1 MNIQVEPIRNM
12 NEPSVFSVSD
22 VNEIIKQT
30 FQEHFLLSNISVSG
44 EVFGY
49 SQPDSGHKYFTLKD
63 DYSQIRCVMWKSK
76 YNESN
81 SGGNFIIEG
90 SKIICKGY
98 CNIYEVN
105 GQLQLYVS
113 RIKAQGEGSL
123 QAAFEELKVKL
134 RNEGLFDDSR
144 KRNLPQFPKKIVAI
158 TSSTGSVIQDMKNV
172 LSRRYPIGEL
182 LLIPVSVQGENSIDD
197 ICDAF
202 KITNNFSDIDV
213 IILARGGG
221 SIEDLWSFNDERVA
235 KAIYGS
241 KHPVVSA
248 IGHETD
254 YTIADYVADYRAP
267 TPSVAAEII
276 APDMKNVKNNINEK
290 INTGKN
296 ILEKKLNEKFYRLDL
311 NLEKLNNNYPDFLE
325 MKKNIY
331 NLISSVDF
339 VISNTIKSKKEKII
353 NIKNSI
359 NILNPKLSLKRGF
372 ALVRNKNGKIVNK
385 TSSISL
391 GEHLSFELSDG
402 SAITEVKEINQDDK

>member
-1 MNIQVEPIRNM
+1 M

-30 FQEHFLLSNISVSG
+30 LQEHYLLSNISIVG

-63 DYSQIRCVMWKSK
+63 DHSQIKCVMWRSK
-76 YNESN
+76 YNESS

-113 RIKAQGEGSL
+113 RVKAEGEGSL
-123 QAAFEELKVKL
+123 QAAFDELKARL
-134 RNEGLFDDSR
+134 ENEGLFDESR
-144 KRNLPQFPKKIVAI
+144 KRNLPKFPKKIVAI
-158 TSSTGSVIQDMKNV
+158 TSSTGSVIEDMKNV
-172 LSRRYPIGEL
+172 LKRRYPVGEL
-182 LLIPVSVQGENSIDD
+182 LLIPVSVQGENSVDN

-202 KITNNFSDIDV
+202 RKTNNISDIDL

-221 SIEDLWSFNDERVA
+221 SIEDLWSFNDEQVA

-267 TPSVAAEII
+267 TPSVAAEIV
-276 APDMKNVKNNINEK
+276 APNMINVINNINEK
-290 INTGKN
+290 IITGEN
-296 ILEKKLNEKFYRLDL
+296 LLEKKLNEKFYRLDL
-311 NLEKLNNNYPDFLE
+311 NLEKISNNYPNFLE
-325 MKKNIY
+325 LRKNIY
-331 NLISSVDF
+331 NLISSIDF
-339 VISNTIKSKKEKII
+339 ILSKTIQSKKEKIT
-353 NIKNSI
+353 NIKKSI
-359 NILNPKLSLKRGF
+359 NILNPKLTLNRGF
-372 ALVRNKNGKIVNK
+372 ALIRNKNGKIVDK
-385 TSSISL
+385 TSNIRL
-391 GEHLSFELSDG
+391 GEHLCFELSDG
-402 SAITEVKEINQDDK
+402 SAITEVKEISKDGK

>member
-1 MNIQVEPIRNM
+1 M

-30 FQEHFLLSNISVSG
+30 FQEHSLLSNISIVG

-49 SQPDSGHKYFTLKD
+49 SQPASGHKYFTLKD
-63 DYSQIRCVMWKSK
+63 DHSQIKCVMWRSK
-76 YNESN
+76 YNESS
-81 SGGNFIIEG
+81 SGSNFIIEG

-113 RIKAQGEGSL
+113 KVKAEGEGTL
-123 QAAFEELKVKL
+123 QAAFDELKARL
-134 RNEGLFDDSR
+134 ENEGLFDESR
-144 KRNLPQFPKKIVAI
+144 KRNLPEFPKKIVAI

-172 LSRRYPIGEL
+172 LTRRYPIGEL
-182 LLIPVSVQGENSIDD
+182 LLIPVSVQGENSVDN

-202 KITNNFSDIDV
+202 RKTNNISDIDV

-221 SIEDLWSFNDERVA
+221 SIEDLWSFNDEHVA

-267 TPSVAAEII
+267 TPSAAAEIV
-276 APDMKNVKNNINEK
+276 APNMINVVNNINEK
-290 INTGKN
+290 IIIGENL
-296 ILEKKLNEKFYRLDL
+296 LEKKLNEKFYRLDL
-311 NLEKLNNNYPDFLE
+311 NLEKINNNYPNFFELR
-325 MKKNIY
+325 KNIY

-339 VISNTIKSKKEKII
+339 ILDKMFQSKEEKIT
-353 NIKNSI
+353 NIKKSI
-359 NILNPKLSLKRGF
+359 NILNPKLTLKRGF
-372 ALVRNKNGKIVNK
+372 ALIRNKNGKIVDR

-402 SAITEVKEINQDDK
+402 SAITEVKEISKDGK

>member
-1 MNIQVEPIRNM
+1 M

-30 FQEHFLLSNISVSG
+30 FQEHSLLSNISIVG

-49 SQPDSGHKYFTLKD
+49 SQPASGHKYFTLKD
-63 DYSQIRCVMWKSK
+63 DHSQIKCVMWRSK
-76 YNESN
+76 YNESS
-81 SGGNFIIEG
+81 SGSNFIIEG

-113 RIKAQGEGSL
+113 KVKAEGEGTL
-123 QAAFEELKVKL
+123 QAAFDELKARL
-134 RNEGLFDDSR
+134 ENEGLFDESR
-144 KRNLPQFPKKIVAI
+144 KRNLPEFPKKIVAI

-172 LSRRYPIGEL
+172 LTRRYPIGEL
-182 LLIPVSVQGENSIDD
+182 LLIPVSVQGENSVDN

-202 KITNNFSDIDV
+202 RKTNNISDIDV

-221 SIEDLWSFNDERVA
+221 SIEDLWSFNDEHVA

-267 TPSVAAEII
+267 TPSAAAEIV
-276 APDMKNVKNNINEK
+276 APNMMTVVNNINEK
-290 INTGKN
+290 IIIGENL
-296 ILEKKLNEKFYRLDL
+296 LEKKLNEKFYRLDL
-311 NLEKLNNNYPDFLE
+311 NLEKINNNYPNFFELR
-325 MKKNIY
+325 KNIY

-339 VISNTIKSKKEKII
+339 ILDKMFQSKKEKIT
-353 NIKNSI
+353 NIKKSI
-359 NILNPKLSLKRGF
+359 NILNPKLTLKRGF
-372 ALVRNKNGKIVNK
+372 ALIRNKNGKIVDR

-402 SAITEVKEINQDDK
+402 SAITEVKEISKDGK

>member
-1 MNIQVEPIRNM
+1 M

-30 FQEHFLLSNISVSG
+30 FQEHSLLSNISIVG

-49 SQPDSGHKYFTLKD
+49 SQPASGHKYFTLKD
-63 DYSQIRCVMWKSK
+63 DHSQIKCVMWRSK
-76 YNESN
+76 YNESS
-81 SGGNFIIEG
+81 SGSNFIIEG

-113 RIKAQGEGSL
+113 KVKAEGEGTL
-123 QAAFEELKVKL
+123 QAAFDELKARL
-134 RNEGLFDDSR
+134 ENEGLFDESR
-144 KRNLPQFPKKIVAI
+144 KRNLPEFPKKIVAI

-172 LSRRYPIGEL
+172 LTRRYPIGEL
-182 LLIPVSVQGENSIDD
+182 LLIPVSVQGENSVEN

-202 KITNNFSDIDV
+202 RKTNNISDIDV

-221 SIEDLWSFNDERVA
+221 SIEDLWSFNDEHVA

-267 TPSVAAEII
+267 TPSAAAEIV
-276 APDMKNVKNNINEK
+276 APNMINVLNNINEK
-290 INTGKN
+290 IIIGENL
-296 ILEKKLNEKFYRLDL
+296 LEKKLNEKFYRLDL
-311 NLEKLNNNYPDFLE
+311 NLEKINNNYPNFFELR
-325 MKKNIY
+325 KNIY

-339 VISNTIKSKKEKII
+339 ILDKMFQSKKEKIT
-353 NIKNSI
+353 NIKKSI
-359 NILNPKLSLKRGF
+359 NILNPKLTLNRGF
-372 ALVRNKNGKIVNK
+372 ALIRNKNGKIVDR

-402 SAITEVKEINQDDK
+402 SAITEVKEISKDGK

>member
-1 MNIQVEPIRNM
+1 M

-30 FQEHFLLSNISVSG
+30 FQEHSLLSNISIVG

-49 SQPDSGHKYFTLKD
+49 SQPASGHKYFTLKD
-63 DYSQIRCVMWKSK
+63 DHSQIKCVMWRSK
-76 YNESN
+76 YNESS
-81 SGGNFIIEG
+81 SGSNFIIEG

-113 RIKAQGEGSL
+113 KVKAEGEGTL
-123 QAAFEELKVKL
+123 QAAFDELKARL
-134 RNEGLFDDSR
+134 ENEGLFDESR
-144 KRNLPQFPKKIVAI
+144 KRNLPEFPKKIVAI

-172 LSRRYPIGEL
+172 LTRRYPIGEL
-182 LLIPVSVQGENSIDD
+182 LLIPVSVQGENSVDN

-202 KITNNFSDIDV
+202 RKTNNISDIDV

-221 SIEDLWSFNDERVA
+221 SIEDLWSFNDEHVA

-267 TPSVAAEII
+267 TPSAAAEIV
-276 APDMKNVKNNINEK
+276 APNMMNVVNNINEK
-290 INTGKN
+290 IIIGENL
-296 ILEKKLNEKFYRLDL
+296 LEKKLNEKFYRLDL
-311 NLEKLNNNYPDFLE
+311 NLEKINNNYPNFFELR
-325 MKKNIY
+325 KNIY

-339 VISNTIKSKKEKII
+339 ILDKMFQSKEEKIT
-353 NIKNSI
+353 NIKKSI
-359 NILNPKLSLKRGF
+359 NILNPKLTLKRGF
-372 ALVRNKNGKIVNK
+372 ALIRNKNGKIVDR

-402 SAITEVKEINQDDK
+402 SAITEVKEISKDGK

>member
-1 MNIQVEPIRNM
+1 M

-30 FQEHFLLSNISVSG
+30 FQEHSLLSNISIVG

-49 SQPDSGHKYFTLKD
+49 SQPASGHKYFTLKD
-63 DYSQIRCVMWKSK
+63 DHSQIKCVMWRSK
-76 YNESN
+76 YNESS
-81 SGGNFIIEG
+81 SGSNFIIEG

-113 RIKAQGEGSL
+113 KVKAEGEGTL
-123 QAAFEELKVKL
+123 QAAFDELKARL
-134 RNEGLFDDSR
+134 ENEGLFDESR
-144 KRNLPQFPKKIVAI
+144 KRNLPEFPKKIVAI

-172 LSRRYPIGEL
+172 LTRRYPIGEL
-182 LLIPVSVQGENSIDD
+182 LLIPVSVQGENSVEN

-202 KITNNFSDIDV
+202 RKTNNISDIDV

-221 SIEDLWSFNDERVA
+221 SIEDLWSFNDEHVA

-267 TPSVAAEII
+267 TPSAAAEIV
-276 APDMKNVKNNINEK
+276 APNMINVLNNINEK
-290 INTGKN
+290 IIIGENL
-296 ILEKKLNEKFYRLDL
+296 LEKKLNEKFYRLDL
-311 NLEKLNNNYPDFLE
+311 NLEKINNNYPNFFELR
-325 MKKNIY
+325 KNIY

-339 VISNTIKSKKEKII
+339 ILDKMFQSKKEKIT
-353 NIKNSI
+353 NIKKSI
-359 NILNPKLSLKRGF
+359 NILNPKLTLKRGF
-372 ALVRNKNGKIVNK
+372 ALIRNKNGKIVDR

-402 SAITEVKEINQDDK
+402 SAITEVKEISKDGK

>member
-1 MNIQVEPIRNM
+1 MSIQVEQIKNM

-30 FQEHFLLSNISVSG
+30 FQEHSLLSNISIVG

-49 SQPDSGHKYFTLKD
+49 SQPASGHKYFTLKD
-63 DYSQIRCVMWKSK
+63 DHSQIKCVMWRSK
-76 YNESN
+76 YNESS
-81 SGGNFIIEG
+81 SGSNFIIEG

-113 RIKAQGEGSL
+113 KVKAEGEGTL
-123 QAAFEELKVKL
+123 QAAFDELKARL
-134 RNEGLFDDSR
+134 ENEGLFDESR
-144 KRNLPQFPKKIVAI
+144 KRNLPEFPKKIVAI

-172 LSRRYPIGEL
+172 LTRRYPIGEL
-182 LLIPVSVQGENSIDD
+182 LLIPVSVQGENSVDN

-202 KITNNFSDIDV
+202 RKTNNISDIDV

-221 SIEDLWSFNDERVA
+221 SIEDLWSFNDEHVA

-267 TPSVAAEII
+267 TPSAAAEIV
-276 APDMKNVKNNINEK
+276 APNMINVVNNINEK
-290 INTGKN
+290 IIIGENL
-296 ILEKKLNEKFYRLDL
+296 LEKKLNEKFYRLDL
-311 NLEKLNNNYPDFLE
+311 NLEKINNNYPNFFELR
-325 MKKNIY
+325 KNIY

-339 VISNTIKSKKEKII
+339 ILDKMFQSKEEKIT
-353 NIKNSI
+353 NIKKSI
-359 NILNPKLSLKRGF
+359 NILNPKLTLKRGF
-372 ALVRNKNGKIVNK
+372 ALIRNKNGKIVDR

-402 SAITEVKEINQDDK
+402 SAITEVKEISKDGK

>member
-1 MNIQVEPIRNM
+1 M

-30 FQEHFLLSNISVSG
+30 FQEHSLLSNISIVG

-49 SQPDSGHKYFTLKD
+49 SQPASGHKYFTLKD
-63 DYSQIRCVMWKSK
+63 DHSQIKCVMWRSK
-76 YNESN
+76 YNESS
-81 SGGNFIIEG
+81 SGSNFIIEG

-113 RIKAQGEGSL
+113 KVKAEGEGTL
-123 QAAFEELKVKL
+123 QAAFDELKARL
-134 RNEGLFDDSR
+134 ENEGLFDESR
-144 KRNLPQFPKKIVAI
+144 KRNLPEFPKKIVAI

-172 LSRRYPIGEL
+172 LTRRYPIGEL
-182 LLIPVSVQGENSIDD
+182 LLIPVSVQGENSVDN

-202 KITNNFSDIDV
+202 RKTNNISDIDV

-221 SIEDLWSFNDERVA
+221 SIEDLWSFNDEHVA

-267 TPSVAAEII
+267 TPSAAAEIV
-276 APDMKNVKNNINEK
+276 APNMINVVNNINEK
-290 INTGKN
+290 IIIGENL
-296 ILEKKLNEKFYRLDL
+296 LEKKLNEKFYRLDL
-311 NLEKLNNNYPDFLE
+311 NLEKINNNYPNFFELR
-325 MKKNIY
+325 KNIY

-339 VISNTIKSKKEKII
+339 ILDKMFQSKKEKIT
-353 NIKNSI
+353 NIKKSI
-359 NILNPKLSLKRGF
+359 NILNPKLTLKRGF
-372 ALVRNKNGKIVNK
+372 ALIRNKNGKIVDR

-402 SAITEVKEINQDDK
+402 SAITEVKEISKDGK

>member
-1 MNIQVEPIRNM
+1 IKNM

-30 FQEHFLLSNISVSG
+30 FQEHSLLSNISIVG

-49 SQPDSGHKYFTLKD
+49 SQPASGHKYFTLKD
-63 DYSQIRCVMWKSK
+63 DHSQIKCVMWRSK
-76 YNESN
+76 YNESS
-81 SGGNFIIEG
+81 SGSNFIIEG

-105 GQLQLYVS
+105 GQLQLYV
-113 RIKAQGEGSL
+113 RKVKAEGEGTL
-123 QAAFEELKVKL
+123 QAAFDELKARL
-134 RNEGLFDDSR
+134 ENEGLFDESR
-144 KRNLPQFPKKIVAI
+144 KRNLPEFPKKIVAI

-172 LSRRYPIGEL
+172 LTRRYPIGEL
-182 LLIPVSVQGENSIDD
+182 LLIPVSVQGENSVDN

-202 KITNNFSDIDV
+202 RKTNNISDIDV

-221 SIEDLWSFNDERVA
+221 SIEDLWSFNDEHVA

-267 TPSVAAEII
+267 TPSAAAEIV
-276 APDMKNVKNNINEK
+276 APNMINVVNNINEK
-290 INTGKN
+290 IIIGENL
-296 ILEKKLNEKFYRLDL
+296 LEKKLNEKFYRLDL
-311 NLEKLNNNYPDFLE
+311 NLEKINNNYPNFFELR
-325 MKKNIY
+325 KNIY

-339 VISNTIKSKKEKII
+339 ILDKMFQSKEEKIT
-353 NIKNSI
+353 NIKKSI
-359 NILNPKLSLKRGF
+359 NILNPKLTLKRGF
-372 ALVRNKNGKIVNK
+372 ALIRNKNGKIVDR

-402 SAITEVKEINQDDK
+402 SAITEVKEISKDGK

>member
-1 MNIQVEPIRNM
+1 M

-30 FQEHFLLSNISVSG
+30 LQEHSLLSNISVVG

-63 DYSQIRCVMWKSK
+63 DHSQIRCVMWRSK
-76 YNESN
+76 YNETN

-113 RIKAQGEGSL
+113 RVKAEGEGSL
-123 QAAFEELKVKL
+123 QAAFEELRARLEK
-134 RNEGLFDDSR
+134 EGLFDESR
-144 KRNLPQFPKKIVAI
+144 KRNIPEFPKKIVAI

-182 LLIPVSVQGENSIDD
+182 LLIPVSVQGENSVND

-202 KITNNFSDIDV
+202 QITNNISNLDV

-254 YTIADYVADYRAP
+254 FTISDYVADYRAP
-267 TPSVAAEII
+267 TPSVAAEIV
-276 APDMKNVKNNINEK
+276 APNMKNVINNINEK
-290 INTGKN
+290 ISTGESL
-296 ILEKKLNEKFYRLDL
+296 LEKKLNEKFYRIDI
-311 NLEKLNNNYPDFLE
+311 NLEKINNNYPNFLE
-325 MKKNIY
+325 LRKNIN

-339 VISNTIKSKKEKII
+339 MLSNTIQSKKEKIK

-359 NILNPKLSLKRGF
+359 SILNPKLTLKRGF
-372 ALVRNKNGKIVNK
+372 ALVRNKNGKIVDK
-385 TSSISL
+385 TSAISL
-391 GEHLSFELSDG
+391 GERISFELSDG
-402 SAITEVKEINQDDK
+402 FAVTEVKEISKDDK

>member
-1 MNIQVEPIRNM
+1 M

-30 FQEHFLLSNISVSG
+30 FQEHSLLSNISIVG

-49 SQPDSGHKYFTLKD
+49 SQPASGHKYFTLKD
-63 DYSQIRCVMWKSK
+63 DHSQIKCVMWRSK
-76 YNESN
+76 YNESS
-81 SGGNFIIEG
+81 SGSNFIIEG

-105 GQLQLYVS
+105 GQLQLYV
-113 RIKAQGEGSL
+113 RKVKAEGEGTL
-123 QAAFEELKVKL
+123 QAAFDELKARL
-134 RNEGLFDDSR
+134 ENEGLFDESR
-144 KRNLPQFPKKIVAI
+144 KRNLPEFPKKIVAI

-172 LSRRYPIGEL
+172 LTRRYPIGEL
-182 LLIPVSVQGENSIDD
+182 LLIPVSVQGENSVDN

-202 KITNNFSDIDV
+202 RKTNNISDIDV

-221 SIEDLWSFNDERVA
+221 SIEDLWSFNDEHVA

-267 TPSVAAEII
+267 TPSAAAEIV
-276 APDMKNVKNNINEK
+276 APNMINVVNNINEK
-290 INTGKN
+290 IIIGENL
-296 ILEKKLNEKFYRLDL
+296 LEKKLNEKFYRLDL
-311 NLEKLNNNYPDFLE
+311 NLEKINNNYPNFFELR
-325 MKKNIY
+325 KNIY

-339 VISNTIKSKKEKII
+339 ILDKMFQSKEEKIT
-353 NIKNSI
+353 NIKKSI
-359 NILNPKLSLKRGF
+359 NILNPKLTLKRGF
-372 ALVRNKNGKIVNK
+372 ALIRNKNGKIVDR

-402 SAITEVKEINQDDK
+402 SAITEVKEISKDGK

>member
-1 MNIQVEPIRNM
+1 M

-30 FQEHFLLSNISVSG
+30 FQEHSLLSNISIVG

-49 SQPDSGHKYFTLKD
+49 SQPASGHKYFTLKD
-63 DYSQIRCVMWKSK
+63 DHSQIKCVMWRSK
-76 YNESN
+76 YNESS
-81 SGGNFIIEG
+81 SGSNFIIEG

-113 RIKAQGEGSL
+113 KVKAEGEGTL
-123 QAAFEELKVKL
+123 QAAFDELKARL
-134 RNEGLFDDSR
+134 ENEGLFDESR
-144 KRNLPQFPKKIVAI
+144 KRNLPEFPKKIVAI

-172 LSRRYPIGEL
+172 LTRRYPIGEL
-182 LLIPVSVQGENSIDD
+182 LLIPVSVQGENSVDN

-202 KITNNFSDIDV
+202 RKTNNISDIDV

-221 SIEDLWSFNDERVA
+221 SIEDLWSFNDEHVA

-267 TPSVAAEII
+267 TPSAAAEIV
-276 APDMKNVKNNINEK
+276 APNMMNVVNNINEK
-290 INTGKN
+290 IIIGENL
-296 ILEKKLNEKFYRLDL
+296 LEKKLNEKFYRLDL
-311 NLEKLNNNYPDFLE
+311 NLEKINNNYPNFFELR
-325 MKKNIY
+325 KNIY

-339 VISNTIKSKKEKII
+339 ILDKMFQSKKEKIT
-353 NIKNSI
+353 NIKKSI
-359 NILNPKLSLKRGF
+359 NILNPKLTLKRGF
-372 ALVRNKNGKIVNK
+372 ALIRNKNGKIVDR

-402 SAITEVKEINQDDK
+402 SAITEVKEISKDGK

>member
-1 MNIQVEPIRNM
+1 M

-30 FQEHFLLSNISVSG
+30 LQEHSLLSNVSVVG

-63 DYSQIRCVMWKSK
+63 DHSQIRCVMWRSK
-76 YNESN
+76 YNETN

-113 RIKAQGEGSL
+113 RVKAEGEGSL
-123 QAAFEELKVKL
+123 QAAFEELRVRLEK
-134 RNEGLFDDSR
+134 EGLFDESR
-144 KRNLPQFPKKIVAI
+144 KRNLPRFPKKIVAI

-182 LLIPVSVQGENSIDD
+182 LLIPVSVQGENSVND

-202 KITNNFSDIDV
+202 QITNNISDLDV

-241 KHPVVSA
+241 KHPVISA

-254 YTIADYVADYRAP
+254 FTISDYVADYRAP
-267 TPSVAAEII
+267 TPSVAAEIV
-276 APDMKNVKNNINEK
+276 APNMPNVINNINEK
-290 INTGKN
+290 ISTGESL
-296 ILEKKLNEKFYRLDL
+296 LEKKLNEKFYRIDI
-311 NLEKLNNNYPDFLE
+311 NLEKINNNYPNFLE
-325 MKKNIY
+325 LRKNIN

-339 VISNTIKSKKEKII
+339 MLSNTIQSKKEKIK

-359 NILNPKLSLKRGF
+359 SILNPKLTLKRGF
-372 ALVRNKNGKIVNK
+372 ALVRNKNGKIVDK
-385 TSSISL
+385 TSTISL
-391 GEHLSFELSDG
+391 GERLSFELSDG
-402 SAITEVKEINQDDK
+402 SAITEVKEISKDDK

>member
-1 MNIQVEPIRNM
+1 M

-30 FQEHFLLSNISVSG
+30 LQEHSLLSNISVVG

-63 DYSQIRCVMWKSK
+63 DHSQIRCVMWRSK
-76 YNESN
+76 YNETN

-113 RIKAQGEGSL
+113 RVKAEGEGSL
-123 QAAFEELKVKL
+123 QAAFEELRARLEK
-134 RNEGLFDDSR
+134 EGLFDESR
-144 KRNLPQFPKKIVAI
+144 KRNIPEFPKKIVAI

-182 LLIPVSVQGENSIDD
+182 LLIPVSVQGENSVND

-202 KITNNFSDIDV
+202 QITNNISNLDV

-254 YTIADYVADYRAP
+254 FTISDYVADYRAP
-267 TPSVAAEII
+267 TPSVAAEIV
-276 APDMKNVKNNINEK
+276 APNMPNVINNINEK
-290 INTGKN
+290 ISTGESL
-296 ILEKKLNEKFYRLDL
+296 LEKKLNEKFYRIDI
-311 NLEKLNNNYPDFLE
+311 NLEKINNNYPNFLE
-325 MKKNIY
+325 LRKNIN

-339 VISNTIKSKKEKII
+339 MLSNTIQSKKEKIK

-359 NILNPKLSLKRGF
+359 SILNPKLTLKRGF
-372 ALVRNKNGKIVNK
+372 ALVRNKNGKIVDK
-385 TSSISL
+385 TSAISL
-391 GEHLSFELSDG
+391 GERISFELSDG
-402 SAITEVKEINQDDK
+402 FAVTEVKEISKDDK